1 MQNTGTYLPFKL
13 TLIVISEA
21 VELSKAR
28 KVILVIFIST
38 FQETILT
45 DNELF
50 IILRVMHGTDDLVQM
65 TLQFILD

>member
-1 MQNTGTYLPFKL
+1 MQNTGTYLQFKF